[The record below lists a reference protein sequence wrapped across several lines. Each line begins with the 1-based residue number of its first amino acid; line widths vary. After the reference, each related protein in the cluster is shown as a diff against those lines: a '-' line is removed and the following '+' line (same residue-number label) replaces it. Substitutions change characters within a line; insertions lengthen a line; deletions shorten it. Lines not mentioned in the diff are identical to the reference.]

1 MTRMRILLAD
11 DHPLYRAGLRVLL
24 EGQPDTLDVG
34 EACNGDEAI
43 ALVEQ
48 TAPDL
53 VLMDVSMPG
62 TNGIEATRQITM
74 RHPDVAVLVLTMLE
88 DGPTVLAAVRAG
100 ARGYLVKGAGGDEA
114 LGAIRA
120 VVRGDIIIG
129 ADVATEVLLRI
140 DAGTDP
146 SKLAPFCGLTDR
158 EREILALIAEGYTNA
173 AIAQRIHLSAKTV
186 RNYVSAIFRKLQ
198 VGNRVDAV
206 IRARDAGLG

>member
-1 MTRMRILLAD
+1 MTRVRILLAD

-24 EGQPDTLDVG
+24 EGQPDTLVVG
-34 EACNGDEAI
+34 EACNGAEAI

-62 TNGIEATRQITM
+62 TNGIEATRQITTL
-74 RHPDVAVLVLTMLE
+74 HPDVAVLVLTMLE

-146 SKLAPFCGLTDR
+146 SKLAPFSGLSDR
-158 EREILALIAEGYTNA
+158 EREILELIAQGYTNA
-173 AIAQRIHLSAKTV
+173 AISQRIHLSAKTV